1 MAGQRRRSRV
11 PGPRAQAGGRLLS
24 RGCEP
29 HAHLRVCPRETPPAG
44 LAWASLGATWELLTL
59 CRWVTREDERER

>member
-1 MAGQRRRSRV
+1 M

-24 RGCEP
+24 GGCEP

-44 LAWASLGATWELLTL
+44 LTWASLGATWELLTL
-59 CRWVTREDERER
+59 CPWVTREDERER